1 MRDMTGSR
9 LWPLALM
16 GWLAAYPPVD
26 RDARAET
33 VPGMVEPDSSRC
45 RAAAEGERTAWL
57 RAARQR
63 YAGMPAEQRAAL
75 RQARRSEAG
84 A

>member
-16 GWLAAYPPVD
+16 GWLAAYPPVGK
-26 RDARAET
+26 DASAET
-33 VPGMVEPDSSRC
+33 MAGFEEPETTRC
-45 RAAAEGERTAWL
+45 RTSAEGERTAWL

-63 YAGMPAEQRAAL
+63 YASLPAEERAAI
-75 RQARRSEAG
+75 RRARRAEASG
-84 A
+84 

>member
-16 GWLAAYPPVD
+16 GWLAAYPPVGK
-26 RDARAET
+26 DARAET
-33 VPGMVEPDSSRC
+33 VPGFEEPETTRC
-45 RAAAEGERTAWL
+45 RAATGGERTAWL

-63 YAGMPAEQRAAL
+63 YAAMPAEQRAAL
-75 RQARRSEAG
+75 RQARRAEAR